1 MKPRAFNPALSMA
14 TMLLFAAGC
23 ASVAPPAETPAA
35 GATYSDSSAAWARL
49 DSDGNDYLDQDELWQ
64 QRALVLLQD
73 FGNADRDQ
81 DARVSR
87 AEWDRWWPQLDRSE
101 RHPGF
106 AAPGVTAAGFTV
118 TPSVSLTAA
127 AAGPPDW
134 NAARRQP
141 PAGHFHRHR

>member
-106 AAPGVTAAGFTV
+106 TAPGESAAPRG
-118 TPSVSLTAA
+118 S
-127 AAGPPDW
+127 
-134 NAARRQP
+134 
-141 PAGHFHRHR
+141 